1 MRACRIIWKRTRISL
16 VLAARLTLQVNHL
29 VVAGAGNGS
38 QSRMGGTGGA
48 AQRHPTLAMLCGH
61 VAAQDAHTVR
71 DRLRYRAGG
80 TAEAIQPP
88 GSTMYAHAICFCR

>member
-1 MRACRIIWKRTRISL
+1 MHVLKCRIICTRTRISL
-16 VLAARLTLQVNHL
+16 VLAARLTLQVTEF

-38 QSRMGGTGGA
+38 QSRMGGTGS

-61 VAAQDAHTVR
+61 VGAQDAHTVR
-71 DRLRYRAGG
+71 DRLRYRAGR

-88 GSTMYAHAICFCR
+88 GMYAHAICFCR